1 MALIIIKWTIIIVL
15 QQEILKRCVDKMA
28 NFMKENNNKIEF
40 IFKTNI
46 VNNRKM
52 EHVFAILRAI
62 IMTYNE
68 HNITGY
74 KCYMYDGLNPFIK
87 TKDAY
92 ILYFDEGSPQ
102 TLDVLFTPYGRI
114 KVSCGFM
121 EDSSL
126 YQIIYDKIL
135 MRIGG
140 VFITPTTMII
150 KRADEITI
158 PYPLI
163 MTNTQYTTEQI
174 KNLFC
179 PLSTSL
185 LKNNEYN
192 SEIERLVLLGTIK
205 DDLDILNN
213 IVLEQDYYDAIDRL
227 FKIKMYSSDETN
239 YFRKTSKVKTKYE
252 HILGLLLLT
261 DTPIKGLTY

>member
-1 MALIIIKWTIIIVL
+1 
-15 QQEILKRCVDKMA
+15 MA

-52 EHVFAILRAI
+52 EHVFTILRAI

-74 KCYMYDGLNPFIK
+74 KVYMYDGLNPFIK
-87 TKDAY
+87 TKGSY
-92 ILYFDEGSPQ
+92 ILYFDEGSPK

-114 KVSCGFM
+114 KVSSGFIQDP
-121 EDSSL
+121 EL

-150 KRADEITI
+150 KRADEIAI

-163 MTNTQYTTEQI
+163 MTNSHYTSSQI
-174 KNLFC
+174 KELFC
-179 PLSTSL
+179 PLSTTL
-185 LKNNEYN
+185 FKNNEYN

-205 DDLDILNN
+205 DDLGILNN
-213 IVLEQDYYDAIDRL
+213 IVSEQDYYDAIDSL
-227 FKIKMYSSDETN
+227 FKIKMYTSDETN
-239 YFRKTSKVKTKYE
+239 YFRKTSKLNTKYE

-261 DTPIKGLTY
+261 DTQIKGLTY